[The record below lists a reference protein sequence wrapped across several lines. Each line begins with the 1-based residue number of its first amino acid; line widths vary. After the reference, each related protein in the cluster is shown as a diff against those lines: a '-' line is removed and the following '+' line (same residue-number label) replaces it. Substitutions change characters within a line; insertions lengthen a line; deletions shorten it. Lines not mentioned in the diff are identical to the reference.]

1 MLGTVNIL
9 LLRVKKPGST
19 STGFPNKKSEKK
31 SLLQHT
37 LSHILHCAIS
47 VFVLF
52 SLLLAESLSL
62 LKYISCH
69 GNDVIVCKTI
79 YCPWKGI
86 HDETERQHVLKRDP
100 TESSRIRTQISKIVI
115 SKYSS
120 TTTIMWPR
128 FPQINQKSTFP
139 CHIHQVYAKQNL
151 WPNAGG
157 NNRCTKIPTFLPRL
171 GEGVGV
177 GADGRLRI
185 RMVVGI
191 ITP

>member
-1 MLGTVNIL
+1 MLGRVNIL

-19 STGFPNKKSEKK
+19 STGFPKQEVRKKKF
-31 SLLQHT
+31 LLQHA

-100 TESSRIRTQISKIVI
+100 TESSRVRTQISK
-115 SKYSS
+115 
-120 TTTIMWPR
+120 P
-128 FPQINQKSTFP
+128 
-139 CHIHQVYAKQNL
+139 
-151 WPNAGG
+151 
-157 NNRCTKIPTFLPRL
+157 
-171 GEGVGV
+171 
-177 GADGRLRI
+177 
-185 RMVVGI
+185 
-191 ITP
+191 

>member
-1 MLGTVNIL
+1 MLGAVKIL
-9 LLRVKKPGST
+9 LVRVKKPRS
-19 STGFPNKKSEKK
+19 SYTGFPKQEVRKKRKK

-69 GNDVIVCKTI
+69 GNDVIVRKTI

-86 HDETERQHVLKRDP
+86 RDKTERQHVLKRDP
-100 TESSRIRTQISKIVI
+100 TESSCVRTQDLKIVT

-120 TTTIMWPR
+120 TTTVTWPC
-128 FPQINQKSTFP
+128 FPQINQRSTFP
-139 CHIHQVYAKQNL
+139 CYRHQVYAKQNL
-151 WPNAGG
+151 WPNAGE
-157 NNRCTKIPTFLPRL
+157 NNRLTTIHTCLPGWR
-171 GEGVGV
+171 EGAG
-177 GADGRLRI
+177 GGWETAESG
-185 RMVVGI
+185 
-191 ITP
+191 